1 MQRSLLLLAI
11 TPLVLAAQ
19 TGTVGARDSI
29 VTVTSSRSTH
39 IAADK
44 ASLYIVIEGT
54 AETAPD
60 AVTRVETKMNAVSE
74 ALKPFAGRAEIDR
87 PMTYSVGPSA
97 VQNVYPPSTAPA
109 TTLARAVIRV
119 QLHRLDQMARLVATA
134 IAAGASTTS
143 TFSFESAAADSVRR
157 ERLGEAV
164 AGARADAEVLARS
177 VGGTIGALVDLSTQ
191 GGQTFLQSPVLNLD
205 SRFGGQS
212 PAPEVVIT
220 ATVTVRYRLL
230 K

>member
-1 MQRSLLLLAI
+1 VRRSLLMLAI
-11 TPLVLAAQ
+11 TPLALAAQ
-19 TGTVGARDSI
+19 TVTAGARDSI

-54 AETAPD
+54 AESAPD

-97 VQNVYPPSTAPA
+97 TQNIYPPSTAPA

-134 IAAGASTTS
+134 IAAGA
-143 TFSFESAAADSVRR
+143 
-157 ERLGEAV
+157 
-164 AGARADAEVLARS
+164 RADAEVLARS
-177 VGGTIGALVDLSTQ
+177 VGGTIGALVDVSTS
-191 GGQTFLQSPVLNLD
+191 GGQAFSQSPVLNLD
-205 SRFGGQS
+205 ARFGGQS